1 MWIIYSVTVSSLL
14 EGFPETTGDHG
25 SFLGGILLMA
35 NIRTTPP
42 KINMSPKKGP
52 SQKDISSSNHQFSG
66 DMLVFWGVHHEVD
79 V

>member
-1 MWIIYSVTVSSLL
+1 MDHIFGDRFIAVGRISL
-14 EGFPETTGDHG
+14 GRQAIMGI
-25 SFLGGILLMA
+25 FLGGILLMA